1 MIITIGR
8 EFGAGGRT
16 IAKLVSEALG
26 LEIYDKDI
34 VRETVKSSGLEEQL
48 VQQEEEERKASES
61 FWRTLSSY
69 AGSYYNDTQD
79 EIHDL
84 QKAIIL
90 KFAKQGP
97 CIIIGRCAD
106 VILKEAGYDCLNVF
120 LYADELHC
128 AMRAGE
134 LTNITD
140 ATELQKYLHKKN
152 GARESYYHHYTGK
165 KWGDAHNYDMV
176 LNTGTLGY
184 DMCVKMIIDA
194 YRQAQENDASDNND

>member
-1 MIITIGR
+1 MIITISR
-8 EFGAGGRT
+8 ECGSGGT
-16 IAKLVSEALG
+16 SIAKMVAEKLG

-48 VQQEEEERKASES
+48 VKKEEEERPAAES
-61 FWRTLSSY
+61 FWRVLSSY
-69 AGSYYNDTQD
+69 SGSYYNDTQD

-106 VILKEAGYDCLNVF
+106 VILKQAGFDCLNVF
-120 LYADELHC
+120 IYADELHC
-128 AMRAGE
+128 AVRAGE
-134 LTNITD
+134 ITGIRN
-140 ATELQKYLHKKN
+140 ATELQKFMTRKN
-152 GARESYYHHYTGK
+152 AGREAYYHHYTGK

-176 LNTGTLGY
+176 LNSGTLGY
-184 DMCVKMIIDA
+184 EMCVDMIVEA
-194 YRQAQENDASDNND
+194 YKAAQEQE